1 MPPYCSFID
10 YKYISLQLDKYT
22 DIITLI
28 VSILIFIGFIIALNL
43 FLSFHIY
50 RLICKCILN
59 YLPSSISL
67 FLYLSVYSYLCLSS
81 GFFLY
86 LLYQFIHVYNFFQG
100 VYVIFVL
107 FISFTS
113 YPPVYSYIYLPIIL
127 ALPRITAYT
136 PEFLYYWHCENIIV
150 RNHSQ

>member
-86 LLYQFIHVYNFFQG
+86 LLYQFIHVYNFFPGCLSMSYLSYLFHSLPIHQSIL
-100 VYVIFVL
+100 IF
-107 FISFTS
+107 
-113 YPPVYSYIYLPIIL
+113 IYL
-127 ALPRITAYT
+127 
-136 PEFLYYWHCENIIV
+136 
-150 RNHSQ
+150 